1 MGLVK
6 NRWRKPAWRR
16 WTPLLW
22 ICPFLVVSAVFVLV
36 DGFSVHETAPA
47 PEIAGEDCEVVG
59 DEHEL
64 LVTGYCNC
72 GKCCGWRK
80 KWFFFGEPVY
90 DYGNLRGTPKKVGRL
105 PPIRRSIPLEQESG
119 FPDMAR
125 EPSRTSA
132 DRSRTPTSTYGFR
145 PMQRPWPGGPASS
158 RLKSQRKKQKR
169 SKWGGNLRGQ
179 APRNADFSRGLLR
192 MVGARRANWI
202 LL

>member
-6 NRWRKPAWRR
+6 NRWRKPAWRI

-90 DYGNLRGTPKKVGRL
+90 DYGNLRGTPKKVGVTASGVVAAKGTIAADPTVYPFGTRIWI
-105 PPIRRSIPLEQESG
+105 PGYGSGTVQDIGGSIKGAHIDIWFPSHVEALAWGARKLKVKVAKKEAKEKQMGRESAG
-119 FPDMAR
+119 
-125 EPSRTSA
+125 T
-132 DRSRTPTSTYGFR
+132 
-145 PMQRPWPGGPASS
+145 GPA
-158 RLKSQRKKQKR
+158 KR
-169 SKWGGNLRGQ
+169 
-179 APRNADFSRGLLR
+179 
-192 MVGARRANWI
+192 
-202 LL
+202 

>member
-6 NRWRKPAWRR
+6 TRWRTPVWRR

-90 DYGNLRGTPKKVGRL
+90 DYGNLRGTPKKVGVTASGAVAAKGTIAADPTVYPFGTRIWI
-105 PPIRRSIPLEQESG
+105 PGYGSGTVQDIGGSIKGAHIDIWFQSHAEALAWG
-119 FPDMAR
+119 AR
-125 EPSRTSA
+125 KIKVKVENSKENPKGSDSA
-132 DRSRTPTSTYGFR
+132 D
-145 PMQRPWPGGPASS
+145 
-158 RLKSQRKKQKR
+158 
-169 SKWGGNLRGQ
+169 
-179 APRNADFSRGLLR
+179 
-192 MVGARRANWI
+192 AR
-202 LL
+202 

>member
-36 DGFSVHETAPA
+36 DVFSVREKAA
-47 PEIAGEDCEVVG
+47 AAEERAVEDCEIVG

-90 DYGNLRGTPKKVGRL
+90 DYGNLRGTPKKVGVTASGAVAAKGTIAADPTVYPFGTRIWI
-105 PPIRRSIPLEQESG
+105 PGYGSGTVQDIGGSIKGAHIDIWFPSHGEALAWGARKLKVKVAKKEAKEKQMGRESAG
-119 FPDMAR
+119 
-125 EPSRTSA
+125 T
-132 DRSRTPTSTYGFR
+132 
-145 PMQRPWPGGPASS
+145 GPA
-158 RLKSQRKKQKR
+158 KR
-169 SKWGGNLRGQ
+169 
-179 APRNADFSRGLLR
+179 
-192 MVGARRANWI
+192 
-202 LL
+202 

>member
-36 DGFSVHETAPA
+36 DVFSVREKAA
-47 PEIAGEDCEVVG
+47 AAEERAVEDCEIVG

-90 DYGNLRGTPKKVGRL
+90 NYGKMKGAPKKVGVTASGAVAAKGTIAADPAVYPFGTRIGIPGYGL
-105 PPIRRSIPLEQESG
+105 GIVQDVGGSIKG
-119 FPDMAR
+119 AHIDIWFPSHA
-125 EPSRTSA
+125 EA
-132 DRSRTPTSTYGFR
+132 L
-145 PMQRPWPGGPASS
+145 A
-158 RLKSQRKKQKR
+158 
-169 SKWGGNLRGQ
+169 WGGRKLKVKVAKKEAKEKQMGRESAGTDP
-179 APRNADFSRGLLR
+179 AKR
-192 MVGARRANWI
+192 
-202 LL
+202 

>member
-59 DEHEL
+59 DKHEL

-90 DYGNLRGTPKKVGRL
+90 NYGKMKGAPKKVGVTASGAVAAKGTIAADPAVYPFGTRIGIPGYGL
-105 PPIRRSIPLEQESG
+105 GIVQDVGGSIKG
-119 FPDMAR
+119 AHIDIWFPSHA
-125 EPSRTSA
+125 EA
-132 DRSRTPTSTYGFR
+132 L
-145 PMQRPWPGGPASS
+145 A
-158 RLKSQRKKQKR
+158 
-169 SKWGGNLRGQ
+169 WGGRKLKVKVAKKEAKEKQMGRESAGTDP
-179 APRNADFSRGLLR
+179 AKR
-192 MVGARRANWI
+192 
-202 LL
+202 